1 MGHAREKWTRGLGRE
16 LSRIFLTS
24 MDFCSNVSTYLQFI
38 FVLQGV
44 MKKDTKQKLLDA
56 TLKLISQKGY
66 LGATTREIS
75 REAGVTE
82 LTLFR
87 HFGTKERLFEE
98 LLNRNSF
105 LPRLR
110 ELLPELDHLTYEDA
124 LTLVATRFL
133 LSLKKRKSMVKILSS
148 EIHIYPEKIRTLYS
162 VFLDE
167 VRTTLASYFVS
178 LQRNGV
184 VREISP
190 ELGARAFLGML
201 FNYFRSEE
209 IMKKNGMTKKGMEQ
223 NVKEFVDI
231 FIHGT
236 LRKV

>member
-1 MGHAREKWTRGLGRE
+1 MRR
-16 LSRIFLTS
+16 
-24 MDFCSNVSTYLQFI
+24 
-38 FVLQGV
+38 V
-44 MKKDTKQKLLDA
+44 MKKKDTKQKLLDA

-133 LSLKKRKSMVKILSS
+133 LSLKKRKS
-148 EIHIYPEKIRTLYS
+148 
-162 VFLDE
+162 
-167 VRTTLASYFVS
+167 
-178 LQRNGV
+178 
-184 VREISP
+184 
-190 ELGARAFLGML
+190 
-201 FNYFRSEE
+201 RS
-209 IMKKNGMTKKGMEQ
+209 
-223 NVKEFVDI
+223 
-231 FIHGT
+231 
-236 LRKV
+236 